1 MASLFKATTTTV
13 PLHKLLNAADKDER
27 DKLTGQWRDHKLQEL
42 NFVGVVGG
50 LVAGMLSG
58 TGSWPVIQPNGKISP
73 WTVRACWYCGI
84 LFAVA
89 AVLTALQ
96 QSIRLHR
103 LSCHQHPGK
112 YIRRLIS
119 QQHPDR
125 NGLILARKS
134 HVMLW
139 QCGTYFL
146 SLSALSML
154 VGMFILIWDATDPI
168 AGGFK
173 RAWWTGEAK
182 LAVTFS
188 IIGLFIACVF
198 VFQQFA
204 LYTWR
209 GEDDSAVHARQQD
222 EP

>member
-1 MASLFKATTTTV
+1 
-13 PLHKLLNAADKDER
+13 
-27 DKLTGQWRDHKLQEL
+27 
-42 NFVGVVGG
+42 
-50 LVAGMLSG
+50 MLSG

-188 IIGLFIACVF
+188 IIGFFIACVF

-209 GEDDSAVHARQQD
+209 GEDDSAEHDGQQD

>member
-103 LSCHQHPGK
+103 LSCHQHPGM

-188 IIGLFIACVF
+188 IIGFFIACVF

-209 GEDDSAVHARQQD
+209 GEDDSAEHDGQQD

>member
-1 MASLFKATTTTV
+1 
-13 PLHKLLNAADKDER
+13 
-27 DKLTGQWRDHKLQEL
+27 
-42 NFVGVVGG
+42 
-50 LVAGMLSG
+50 
-58 TGSWPVIQPNGKISP
+58 
-73 WTVRACWYCGI
+73 
-84 LFAVA
+84 
-89 AVLTALQ
+89 
-96 QSIRLHR
+96 
-103 LSCHQHPGK
+103 
-112 YIRRLIS
+112 
-119 QQHPDR
+119 
-125 NGLILARKS
+125 
-134 HVMLW
+134 MLW

-209 GEDDSAVHARQQD
+209 GEDDSAEHDGQQD